1 MNQYCDACDS
11 VLVYRKQPGMLDQL
25 QCPACATAI
34 VQLPANGLRA
44 GRKAAVLEQY
54 DEMPLL
60 ECEDGDTYYITSMN
74 AICRWDAKEQ
84 DYQILDIASFK
95 WPKPEDE
102 FNDRRGAILAQ
113 KARKKL
119 CSDS

>member
-1 MNQYCDACDS
+1 MNQYCDACGS
-11 VLVYRKQPGMLDQL
+11 VLVYRTQPGMLDQL
-25 QCPACATAI
+25 QCPKCTTTI
-34 VQLPANGLRA
+34 VQLPANDLKA
-44 GRKAAVLEQY
+44 KRKAAVLEHY

-84 DYQILDIASFK
+84 DYQILDIADFK

-102 FNDRRGAILAQ
+102 FNNRRGAILAQ
-113 KARKKL
+113 RARKA
-119 CSDS
+119 CGTS